1 MTVAF
6 NDCIVCFIV
15 FLSIVLY
22 WFQIDE
28 AADVIQ
34 KLHLIAQELPS
45 GKYVFIKHEF
55 MILLKI

>member
-6 NDCIVCFIV
+6 NDFIVCFVV

-45 GKYVFIKHEF
+45 GKYVF
-55 MILLKI
+55 MCSLNMSS

>member
-1 MTVAF
+1 MTVTC
-6 NDCIVCFIV
+6 NDFIVCFV
-15 FLSIVLY
+15 FFLSIILY

-45 GKYVFIKHEF
+45 GKYVFINMSSGF
-55 MILLKI
+55 C